1 MLPELN
7 RSNCYKYIT
16 LRGNVVTVL
25 SRVCKLFV
33 KLPVVSLLTVSVVV
47 ILVIYH
53 TERPRLGH
61 NCARLKVYLV
71 ACAKRPDAC
80 VCGVVGGEMW

>member
-1 MLPELN
+1 MIP
-7 RSNCYKYIT
+7 
-16 LRGNVVTVL
+16 

-61 NCARLKVYLV
+61 NCARLDLVYYLRDASGLLV
-71 ACAKRPDAC
+71 GA
-80 VCGVVGGEMW
+80 E